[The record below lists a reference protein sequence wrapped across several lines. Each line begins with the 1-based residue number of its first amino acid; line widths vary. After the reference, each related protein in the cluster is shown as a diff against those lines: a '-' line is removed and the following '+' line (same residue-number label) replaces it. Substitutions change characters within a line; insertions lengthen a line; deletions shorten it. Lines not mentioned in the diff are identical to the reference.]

1 VAIRA
6 SASTQIDALIRDLRS
21 ANAVAREA
29 AIARLTLI
37 GSRAVERLIVV
48 AADDGAAADTRASA
62 WRALEAI
69 GDARALEP
77 ALRTLAVGTLVP
89 AVAVAAIASAR
100 PFIKGP
106 RGAAVV
112 DRLTPIAL
120 DRARPEVVRLA
131 ALRALRD
138 LERATIAPLLAS
150 LANDPSA
157 AIRDEAAAGGQ
168 TPRDVKRRERQT
180 QGTASVAPASLI
192 TSAAERQLPDDPKA
206 LRAALHEAG
215 GAVSLPALLRVVER
229 VREREGAEP
238 PARRDEWRLVRAAA
252 HQALAD
258 RGSRLA
264 LYDLRES
271 LHNLK
276 REMPVEFL
284 GPLTAIGDASCLE
297 AIAAEHAAARDPWWR
312 QRLTEA
318 FYAIV
323 ARERLTQRS
332 AILKKIGKRWPALA
346 GRPASA
352 GAPGQG
358 RRAGKAGQSA

>member
-1 VAIRA
+1 MPIRVSSTKQIETLVGDLGA
-6 SASTQIDALIRDLRS
+6 SDG
-21 ANAVAREA
+21 VAREA

-37 GSRAVERLIVV
+37 GSRAVERLILV
-48 AADDGAAADTRASA
+48 AADVAAAADARASA

-69 GDARALEP
+69 ADARALEP
-77 ALRTLAVGTLVP
+77 ALRTLAIGTLAP
-89 AVAVAAIASAR
+89 AVAVAAIAAAR
-100 PFIKGP
+100 AFIKGP

-120 DRARPEVVRLA
+120 DRAHPEVVRLA

-138 LERATIAPLLAS
+138 LDRATIAPLLAS
-150 LANDPSA
+150 LANDPIA
-157 AIRDEAAAGGQ
+157 AIRDEAAAGRR
-168 TPRDVKRRERQT
+168 TPRDVMRRET
-180 QGTASVAPASLI
+180 QSRANASVAPASLI
-192 TSAAERQLPDDPKA
+192 TAAADRELPDDPKA

-215 GAVSLPALLRVVER
+215 GEVSLPALLRVVER

-252 HQALAD
+252 HQALAG

-271 LHNLK
+271 LHSLK
-276 REMPVEFL
+276 GGLPVEFL
-284 GPLTAIGDASCLE
+284 GPLTAIGDASCLD

-332 AILKKIGKRWPALA
+332 AILKKIGKRYPALA
-346 GRPASA
+346 GGPARPGAA
-352 GAPGQG
+352 GRG
-358 RRAGKAGQSA
+358 RRAGKAGESA